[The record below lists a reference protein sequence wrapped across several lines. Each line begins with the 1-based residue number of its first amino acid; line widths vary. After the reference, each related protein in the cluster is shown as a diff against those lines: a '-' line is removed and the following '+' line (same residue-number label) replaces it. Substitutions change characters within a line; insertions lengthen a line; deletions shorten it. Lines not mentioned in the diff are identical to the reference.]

1 MKLIIV
7 QYFIAVLETK
17 QSRDAIT
24 GDFESV
30 RVLFELKKKKPVPYL
45 QVLQACI
52 CSFTLHKYI
61 WLHQIVSASETKHSL
76 PNSAASLFINRI
88 LYVYKRITGMTIRVI
103 IFRSVW
109 LCGKEI
115 KLKKKK
121 TDAVPLVV
129 MQQQK
134 VKVRYGYPSL
144 NNKSEIWLQLMDYH
158 LQRIIP
164 KFMLKILAKLTK
176 MYSQCVFVIILNV

>member
-1 MKLIIV
+1 
-7 QYFIAVLETK
+7 
-17 QSRDAIT
+17 
-24 GDFESV
+24 
-30 RVLFELKKKKPVPYL
+30 
-45 QVLQACI
+45 
-52 CSFTLHKYI
+52 
-61 WLHQIVSASETKHSL
+61 
-76 PNSAASLFINRI
+76 
-88 LYVYKRITGMTIRVI
+88 MTIRVI

-109 LCGKEI
+109 VCGKEI

>member
-1 MKLIIV
+1 
-7 QYFIAVLETK
+7 
-17 QSRDAIT
+17 
-24 GDFESV
+24 
-30 RVLFELKKKKPVPYL
+30 
-45 QVLQACI
+45 
-52 CSFTLHKYI
+52 
-61 WLHQIVSASETKHSL
+61 
-76 PNSAASLFINRI
+76 
-88 LYVYKRITGMTIRVI
+88 MTIRVI

-109 LCGKEI
+109 VCGKEI
-115 KLKKKK
+115 KLKKK